1 MSSGER
7 TTGMQLGSKIVL
19 LIVLLLLAAQAATYA
34 VMQFAT
40 QRSVSEQLHRELEV
54 GERVWERFHET
65 RKQQLLDRV
74 SVLAAD
80 FGFREAVSSADM
92 PTMQS
97 ALANAGGR
105 IGADAAVLLDPQGK
119 LQVDLWPADAAF
131 DAGTLSALLA
141 QATADGHATGVLVVN
156 EQPYLLALVPVYAPR
171 LVAWVGL
178 AQEFGTSDVN
188 EFAGIADM
196 DASVL
201 NLVGRE
207 FRVHASTL
215 AISEQQRLLSMQHA
229 SGGTSGDV
237 MLVGD
242 DPRQPSAR
250 ALSVSKAPAAPVFVL
265 LQASRANATAPFDD
279 LGRQVLLL
287 SALVAAVALAVA
299 VVVGQQVSRPI
310 DRLARAALRIQRGEY
325 AEPVIASSGGELGQ
339 LATAFNQMQ
348 AGIADREATILHQAG
363 HDRLTGLPNRERA
376 LALLTATLADPTSEA
391 GAVLSLDIVRFKEIN
406 DTLGHALGDRV
417 LIEAGARLCGA
428 VRSGDLVARLGADEF
443 LLILSGVDAPTASRR
458 AELLAETLRQPFD
471 LGETSIRLDCCVGVA
486 AFPLQGNEASTLLRR
501 ADIALHDAKQAHG
514 GVVAYADGRDEQ
526 HLRQLRLI
534 SDLKRCVERNELSV
548 VYQPKVNLVDGRVE
562 HAEALLRWR
571 HPDFGMVPPDEFIPL
586 AERSGLIHALT
597 LFVLDAAIG
606 EVSRWQALGIE
617 AGVAVNLSAE
627 DLLSSDLPERVQT
640 CLRRHSVSPV
650 RLILEVTESAVMRD
664 LETSLRTLHGI
675 RRLGIR
681 IAIDDFGTGQSSLA
695 QLKRLPIDEL
705 KIDKSFVL
713 SLAPGSDDELIVRS
727 IIDLAHTLSMRVVAE
742 GVETAVGLGLL
753 RQHGCEVAQG
763 YHLSRPLTTADF
775 VAWVDARQSEAQ
787 LPSRDPAFLSA
798 AT

>member
-1 MSSGER
+1 MGKPSVISSER
-7 TTGMQLGSKIVL
+7 VAGMQLGSKIVL
-19 LIVLLLLAAQAATYA
+19 LIVVLLLAAQAATYA
-34 VMQFAT
+34 VMRFAT
-40 QRSVSEQLHRELEV
+40 QRSVGEQLHRELEV
-54 GERVWERFHET
+54 GQRVWERFHDT

-74 SVLAAD
+74 SVLAED
-80 FGFREAVSSADM
+80 FGFREAVSSNDV

-105 IGADAAVLLDPQGK
+105 IGADAAVLLDPAGK
-119 LQVDLWPADAAF
+119 LQVDLWPADTAF
-131 DAGTLSALLA
+131 DAETLTALLA
-141 QATADGHATGVLVVN
+141 QATAEGHATGVLVVN
-156 EQPYLLALVPVYAPR
+156 EQPYLLALIPVYAPR

-178 AQEFGTSDVN
+178 AEEFGASDVK

-201 NLVGRE
+201 NGVGRE

-215 AISEQQRLLSMQHA
+215 ALNEQRQLLSMQHPN
-229 SGGTSGDV
+229 SGASGDV
-237 MLVGD
+237 VLVGD
-242 DPRQPSAR
+242 DPSQPSAR
-250 ALSVSKAPAAPVFVL
+250 ALRVSKAPAAPVYVL
-265 LQASRANATAPFDD
+265 LQASRADATAPFDD

-287 SALVAAVALAVA
+287 SVLVAAVALVVA
-299 VVVGQQVSRPI
+299 VLVGRQVSRPI
-310 DRLARAALRIQRGEY
+310 DRLASAALRIQRGEY
-325 AEPVIASSGGELGQ
+325 AEPVVANAGGELGQ
-339 LATAFNQMQ
+339 LAAAFNQMQ

-376 LALLTATLADPTSEA
+376 LALLAATLADPNGEA
-391 GAVLSLDIVRFKEIN
+391 GAVLSLDFVRFKEIN
-406 DTLGHALGDRV
+406 DTLGHVLGDRV
-417 LIEAGARLCGA
+417 LIEAGARLCNA

-443 LLILSGVDAPTASRR
+443 LVILCGVDAGTASRR
-458 AELLAETLRQPFD
+458 AELLADALKQPFD
-471 LGETSIRLDCCVGVA
+471 LGETSIRLDCSIGIA
-486 AFPLQGNEASTLLRR
+486 AFPLHGSEASTLLRR
-501 ADIALHDAKQAHG
+501 ADIALHDAKRAHG
-514 GVVAYADGRDEQ
+514 GVVSYADGRDEQ

-548 VYQPKVNLVDGRVE
+548 VYQPKVNLLDGRVE
-562 HAEALLRWR
+562 HAEALLRWH

-586 AERSGLIHALT
+586 AERSGLIHGLT
-597 LFVLDAAIG
+597 LHVLDAAIG
-606 EVSRWQALGIE
+606 EVSRWQAHGIE

-627 DLLSSDLPERVQT
+627 DLLSSDLPERVQA

-664 LETSLRTLHGI
+664 LETSMRTLHSI

-695 QLKRLPIDEL
+695 QLKRLPVDEL

-742 GVETAVGLGLL
+742 GVETAVGLDLL
-753 RQHGCEVAQG
+753 REHGCEVAQG
-763 YHLSRPLTTADF
+763 YHFSRPLTTADF
-775 VAWVDARQSEAQ
+775 VSWIEARLRVQE
-787 LPSRDPAFLSA
+787 LPTNTLA
-798 AT
+798 